1 MRDRTPLPQDANYR
15 REFHPER
22 LDLDQFAAAIRL
34 LLAPQK
40 HRESDLHS
48 LPDQGIHVVTH

>member
-1 MRDRTPLPQDANYR
+1 MRERNPLSQAPNYR
-15 REFHPER
+15 REFHPQQ

-40 HRESDLHS
+40 HDLHFV
-48 LPDQGIHVVTH
+48 PDQGIHVVTH